1 MVKIQRQ
8 NSEKFF
14 DLLPGSYLDL
24 QINHPVKVR
33 LKAQLIGY
41 DLGQY
46 IILKYP
52 DAKRMGN
59 YQDVLV
65 EGNVVIAR
73 YLVEG
78 QHGQCFAFRSTI
90 RSITKYPEK
99 FLILSYPSHIENRE
113 LRMHQRHITH
123 LPAVIMLSDNEDD
136 SSGHV
141 KGIIA
146 DISTQGC
153 GFVFKSDNPKVKVK
167 ERDVNLKIQ
176 SSSNNSVIVPGRVC
190 NSRYE
195 NGKVNVGIKFDE
207 TDKKLKELLEHLF
220 IEAGLD

>member
-1 MVKIQRQ
+1 MVNRQ
-8 NSEKFF
+8 HQESETFF
-14 DLLPGSYLDL
+14 DMLPGNYLDL

-33 LKAQLIGY
+33 LKVQLIGY

-52 DAKRMGN
+52 DSKRLGK

-73 YLVEG
+73 YLIEG

-90 RSITKYPEK
+90 RNITKYPEK
-99 FLILSYPSHIENRE
+99 FLVLTYPSHIENRE
-113 LRMHQRHITH
+113 LRMHQRHTTH
-123 LPAVIMLSDNEDD
+123 LPALIMLSDNEDD
-136 SSGHV
+136 STGHV

-167 ERDVNLKIQ
+167 QRDVSLKIQ
-176 SSSNNSVIVPGRVC
+176 SSSNNSVVIPGKVC

-195 NGKVNVGIKFDE
+195 SGKVNVGIKFDE
-207 TDKKLKELLEHLF
+207 ADQQVKDLLEHLF

>member
-1 MVKIQRQ
+1 MVNSQRKE
-8 NSEKFF
+8 SETFF
-14 DLLPGSYLDL
+14 DMLPGNYLDL

-33 LKAQLIGY
+33 LKVQLIGY

-52 DAKRMGN
+52 DSKRVGN

-73 YLVEG
+73 YIIEG

-90 RSITKYPEK
+90 RNITKYPEK
-99 FLILSYPSHIENRE
+99 FLVLTYPSHIENRE
-113 LRMHQRHITH
+113 LRMHQRHTTH

-136 SSGHV
+136 STGHV

-167 ERDVNLKIQ
+167 QRDVNLKIQ
-176 SSSNNSVIVPGRVC
+176 SSSNHSVIIPGRVC

-195 NGKVNVGIKFDE
+195 HGKVNVGIKFDE
-207 TDKKLKELLEHLF
+207 ADQQVKELLEHLF